1 MKRLDAATI
10 ADKLD
15 AKGVELGKPAS
26 EEDLKQFETEMA
38 LILDSYF
45 RQIYL
50 RFNGFVVPDHKSMI
64 SLWPLARILEEK
76 EMYLVVGQERCF
88 AIGDFMIDSDF
99 LMCRLTREAAPVFF
113 QCEKSELAPTASIF
127 FSKLISGDFDFMKA

>member
-10 ADKLD
+10 ANKLE

-26 EEDLKQFETEMA
+26 EEALKQFETEMT
-38 LILDSYF
+38 LILDAFF
-45 RQIYL
+45 RQIYS
-50 RFNGFVVPDHKSMI
+50 RFDGFISPDDKSMI
-64 SLWPLARILEEK
+64 SLWPLARILDER
-76 EMYLVVGQERCF
+76 EMSLVVEQERCF

-99 LMCRLTREAAPVFF
+99 LMCCLTREAAPIFF

-127 FSKLISGDFDFMKA
+127 YSKLISGDFDFM